1 MNFNNFTIKSQEV
14 VQKAVQ
20 LTRSSGNQAVEP
32 EHLLKALMAE
42 GDAVVRFIFQKLDI
56 NPTNV
61 EKALEA
67 AMQRLPR
74 VSGGEPYLSS
84 DASKVL
90 EKANE
95 IASKGGDQYVTVEAI
110 LMALFE
116 VKSTVSSILKD
127 AGMSHDD
134 LKAAIDELR
143 KGKNATS
150 QSAEEQY
157 NALSKYAINL
167 NERARQGKLDP
178 VIGRDD
184 EIRRVLQILSRRT
197 KNNPILIGEPGTGK
211 TAIVEGLAQRIV
223 RGDVPENLK
232 RKQVYSLDMGALIA
246 GAKYQGEF
254 EERLK

>member
-67 AMQRLPR
+67 ALQRLPR

-95 IASKGGDQYVTVEAI
+95 IASKGGDQYVTVEAS
-110 LMALFE
+110 LVALFE

-127 AGMSHDD
+127 AG
-134 LKAAIDELR
+134 
-143 KGKNATS
+143 
-150 QSAEEQY
+150 
-157 NALSKYAINL
+157 
-167 NERARQGKLDP
+167 
-178 VIGRDD
+178 
-184 EIRRVLQILSRRT
+184 
-197 KNNPILIGEPGTGK
+197 
-211 TAIVEGLAQRIV
+211 
-223 RGDVPENLK
+223 
-232 RKQVYSLDMGALIA
+232 
-246 GAKYQGEF
+246 
-254 EERLK
+254 